1 MVKRKGLGK
10 NLGKGYKNILNTDPA
25 IHSMSARGVKQ
36 KKELIQINGEKP
48 LSEWKDSRP
57 IADFYK
63 YKPNEI
69 MPAEQRKQEYQEMM
83 KKEHEAFIKKI
94 TVNKLMDWKREGEM
108 ENIKEFSSLPSKHVE
123 EFKKDFDDDLKDLK
137 ERFKDGE
144 ITYEEFIENL
154 NEQIGDYSMRVEE
167 DMSQPEATIKFSN
180 DEEAIL
186 GYYEDYDDTE
196 FAGDFD
202 TEWIKTDAWRGYYN
216 IKANPKKWIE
226 LSDDNILAFSED
238 AENLKRFDEDVT
250 AILEDINVKW
260 ARAIAR
266 SSNLFSSGYTL
277 YAYVPDLVAVGVK
290 NPKKIEIL
298 LKDIIELK
306 SEFRDPVTYEM
317 TALTGKDPSQFDRED
332 YLFTK
337 SAHRLMKG
345 ENLNKVMKDMKLKLK
360 TLEKVSKKGKKK

>member
-1 MVKRKGLGK
+1 
-10 NLGKGYKNILNTDPA
+10 
-25 IHSMSARGVKQ
+25 
-36 KKELIQINGEKP
+36 
-48 LSEWKDSRP
+48 
-57 IADFYK
+57 
-63 YKPNEI
+63 
-69 MPAEQRKQEYQEMM
+69 
-83 KKEHEAFIKKI
+83 
-94 TVNKLMDWKREGEM
+94 
-108 ENIKEFSSLPSKHVE
+108 
-123 EFKKDFDDDLKDLK
+123 
-137 ERFKDGE
+137 
-144 ITYEEFIENL
+144 
-154 NEQIGDYSMRVEE
+154 
-167 DMSQPEATIKFSN
+167 
-180 DEEAIL
+180 
-186 GYYEDYDDTE
+186 
-196 FAGDFD
+196 
-202 TEWIKTDAWRGYYN
+202 
-216 IKANPKKWIE
+216 
-226 LSDDNILAFSED
+226 
-238 AENLKRFDEDVT
+238 LKRFDEDVT